1 MNVTNKLK
9 GIVSSHRVWAS
20 ATLAF
25 LMALS
30 AIGPVSAQTVLQGFQ
45 ANDSLQRG
53 MLVTLDT
60 DKSNSVKAI
69 TQNTLDQM
77 KGVVADAK
85 DSPVTLSGEGQ
96 RMFVATEGT
105 YEVLVSNE
113 NGQIKAGDY
122 ISGSSLAG
130 VGMKANKGQEIVVG
144 RAVSGFE
151 GAGDG
156 ISRTV
161 LENGNSVSLG
171 RIRVDIGV
179 GNNPI
184 YQAPVK
190 ESLPSALERIAG
202 DLAGKSVSAA
212 RVYLALTV
220 LLITTGIAG
229 SVLFSG
235 VRGTVIAIG
244 RNPLSRGLIYKGL
257 VQVTLL
263 SLIIFITGLFG
274 VYLLIKL

>member
-1 MNVTNKLK
+1 MNLTNKLK
-9 GIVSSHRVWAS
+9 NIVSSHRIRAS
-20 ATLAF
+20 AMLAF

-30 AIGPVSAQTVLQGFQ
+30 IVGPTSAQTVLQGFE

-53 MLVTLDT
+53 MLVTLDV
-60 DKSNSVKAI
+60 DNRGRIKAI
-69 TQNTLDQM
+69 TQDTLSQI
-77 KGVVADAK
+77 KGVVADSK

-96 RMFVATEGT
+96 KMFVATEGT

-113 NGQIKAGDY
+113 NGKIKTGDY

-130 VGMKANKGQEIVVG
+130 VGMKADESQSIIVG
-144 RAVSGFE
+144 RAVGPFE

-156 ISRTV
+156 ISKTS
-161 LENGNSVSLG
+161 LENGSSVSLG

-179 GNNPI
+179 GNNPA
-184 YQAPVK
+184 YKAPAK
-190 ESLPSALERIAG
+190 ESLPGALERIAG

-220 LLITTGIAG
+220 LLITVGIAG

-235 VRGTVIAIG
+235 VRGTVISIG
-244 RNPLSRGLIYKGL
+244 RNPLSKGLIYKGL
-257 VQVTLL
+257 IQVTLL